1 MVQSA
6 AAAARSACRER
17 QKAGLV
23 LLILFC
29 TAADAAER
37 LREGSG
43 RLLLDAGADQAR
55 FPVTELFFSMG
66 RWRSSTSNTHTRTHT
81 WQHLFMQHIVG
92 SFPLRAV
99 SVFDGKWRRAHAAK
113 RGGWLCHEM
122 YST

>member
-1 MVQSA
+1 MLRGIQTALPKAGLMVQPA

-37 LREGSG
+37 PREGSA

-55 FPVTELFFSMG
+55 DNQAVFKDGPLALL
-66 RWRSSTSNTHTRTHT
+66 NLKHTHTHTHT
-81 WQHLFMQHIVG
+81 HMAALIHAAHCWQHSL
-92 SFPLRAV
+92 ANC
-99 SVFDGKWRRAHAAK
+99 K
-113 RGGWLCHEM
+113 RI
-122 YST
+122 